1 MQALASLGSTDISRK
16 DIQQETS
23 RSQLQGD
30 NETVI
35 TDLPINFDIS
45 LAPTD
50 LRQKQMKP
58 SAPLNGRIS
67 QNMSISIMS
76 EALN

>member
-1 MQALASLGSTDISRK
+1 M
-16 DIQQETS
+16 
-23 RSQLQGD
+23 QGD

-45 LAPTD
+45 LAPAD

-76 EALN
+76 ETLN